1 MKRLLENFKEQLLDP
16 KVSDERASN
25 LSGFITSGYECGCDN
40 RWRMER
46 YYREI
51 IYKVEMFRAM
61 LTKDETE
68 RLPVVPVHSDLTH
81 VIDKSDRTS
90 CSGRNRT
97 RIVAHLDQ
105 FDADVIN
112 GVKSLA
118 SREIIRI
125 KDFAEIAE
133 NPFESDAL
141 ISDIQSAYNLDI
153 DREGDGYV

>member
-61 LTKDETE
+61 LTKDEAE
-68 RLPVVPVHSDLTH
+68 RLPD
-81 VIDKSDRTS
+81 
-90 CSGRNRT
+90 
-97 RIVAHLDQ
+97 
-105 FDADVIN
+105 
-112 GVKSLA
+112 GVMRRMDMAYTEAKAYEKEYCVSA
-118 SREIIRI
+118 S
-125 KDFAEIAE
+125 
-133 NPFESDAL
+133 
-141 ISDIQSAYNLDI
+141 
-153 DREGDGYV
+153 